1 MLTDHQWYSSNIVEH
16 IKNDCQFDPTLR
28 LAYFY
33 FDFKDEKTTHY
44 KKLICSLILQLS
56 ARQSDNSKAL
66 ERLYVQKEKGEQQP
80 NVDQLVITLR
90 DILETPVETYIILDA
105 LDECVDRQ
113 ELLKLVQD
121 LHGWKIGSLH
131 VLVTSRKE
139 RDIETALNL
148 LCTGQISVHDAQ
160 DNRDIELYIDE
171 RLKTDPKLRM
181 WPLKTREEINEKL
194 KNDAHGM

>member
-1 MLTDHQWYSSNIVEH
+1 MLTNQRYSSNIVEH
-16 IKNDCQFDPTLR
+16 IKRDCHCDPTLR

-66 ERLYVQKEKGEQQP
+66 DQLYARNNDGDQQP
-80 NVDQLVITLR
+80 NVNQLVTTLH
-90 DILETPVETYIILDA
+90 DILEESPETYIILDA

-113 ELLKLVQD
+113 ELLKLVQEFLD
-121 LHGWKIGSLH
+121 WKIGSLH

-139 RDIETALNL
+139 RDIETALDP

-160 DNRDIELYIDE
+160 DNRDIQLYIDD
-171 RLKTDPKLRM
+171 RLKSDPKLKM
-181 WPLKTREEINEKL
+181 WPVKIREEINEKL
-194 KNDAHGM
+194 KSDAHGM